1 MNFLFSN
8 DDDDDGNFDSF
19 ITQNL
24 KPEPPKEKPSSKK
37 I

>member
-8 DDDDDGNFDSF
+8 NNDDDDNFDSF

-24 KPEPPKEKPSSKK
+24 KPEPPKGPYESHKK
-37 I
+37 